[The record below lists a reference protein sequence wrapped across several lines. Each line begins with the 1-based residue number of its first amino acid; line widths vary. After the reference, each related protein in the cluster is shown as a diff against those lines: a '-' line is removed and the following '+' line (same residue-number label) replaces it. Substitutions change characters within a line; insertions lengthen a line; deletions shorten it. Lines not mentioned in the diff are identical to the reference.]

1 MSTSAAIGMKMEDGS
16 VQAVGLTSEGYPE
29 YAGAVLCGCYKTAEQ
44 VEALLALG
52 DLSQISGTPKF
63 CNIFDAGEEQP
74 TRARYTKRSTNS
86 RGVANAFTS
95 PNISISSTTAS
106 GASSIFTVTT
116 PSGPTSKPLSA
127 KRISKKGGTDRR
139 KGPIPFCRI

>member
-74 TRARYTKRSTNS
+74 TRYETVDKFQRCGKCIYFAEYLYLFDNGKWSVFDLYGDDPKWADLETVVGETN
-86 RGVANAFTS
+86 
-95 PNISISSTTAS
+95 
-106 GASSIFTVTT
+106 
-116 PSGPTSKPLSA
+116 K
-127 KRISKKGGTDRR
+127 
-139 KGPIPFCRI
+139 